1 MPWCLLLYPPRDRYC
16 VATILFSNP
25 RYQPSHPIPH
35 LLGPTTSGR
44 ANGDQQTDYRAPLG
58 IPAWRPKELALLWK
72 THQPDGTFSTR
83 LRSENFSTLPRAGAR
98 IFTTLGMVPARWP
111 TGCVQQRSN
120 LGTRSGGE
128 SSGPVRFTKPS
139 QCMQSWDRGECL
151 GWSGEPGVGRGERLV
166 MGK

>member
-83 LRSENFSTLPRAGAR
+83 LRSEELFHSPESRRSDLHNPRYGPGKMADWLCPAKVQPRYQIRGREFWTGEVHEAKPMHAE
-98 IFTTLGMVPARWP
+98 LGSR
-111 TGCVQQRSN
+111 
-120 LGTRSGGE
+120 
-128 SSGPVRFTKPS
+128 
-139 QCMQSWDRGECL
+139 
-151 GWSGEPGVGRGERLV
+151 
-166 MGK
+166 